1 MSHLTLTEGLG
12 DWICPEHLVAGQ
24 DDETVRFEQ
33 AGKTNEQYRAL
44 TPEEIER
51 LEALGNGAT
60 DWAQVLVSDPF
71 DPARVRQ
78 NQFRGLVRLGAIRG
92 AVFEHHDM
100 QVPTGITNSTLY
112 ACDLGDD
119 VAIHNVH
126 YLAHFIIGDQCMLLN
141 LDEMHTTTHAKF
153 GNGIVKHG
161 EPENVRVWMAV
172 MNETGSRQI
181 MPFEDMIPADAF
193 LWAKYRDDLRLQDT
207 LAKVTQSGFDSR
219 RGTFGTVGD
228 RCVIKNSRI
237 IKDVKIGSHAYIKGA
252 NKLKN
257 LTVKSSQEEPTQIGE
272 GVELVNGIIGLGC
285 HVFYGCKAI
294 RFIMG
299 NRSQLKYGARLLNS
313 FLGSNSTVSCCEI
326 LNNLIFP
333 AHEQH
338 HNNSFLIAACVL
350 GQSNLAAGATLGSN
364 HNSRAND
371 NEIQAGRGFW
381 PGLCASLKHSCHFAS
396 FTLLSKA
403 DYPAEMNIVLPFSL
417 LNNNVSQDRL
427 EVMPA
432 YWWLYNMYALARNT
446 WKFQHRDQRGTKSQ
460 NIEFDALAPDTV
472 EEILAGRDWLALWI
486 GKALC
491 REQGTALEGMT
502 EEALCAMGR
511 EALAHSAPAVDAL
524 EVLGESMEKSRR
536 NVVILKARQ
545 AYEAYTEMAH
555 YYSVKHLLNYV
566 ETQHNTNLTSMAN
579 DLAGPRQTQWINLGG
594 QLVCAQDVD
603 QLRADINSGL
613 LGTWQAIHERYD
625 QLWRAYGAT
634 KHRHA
639 YATLCDLYGVVRL
652 DASQWNAALTRGAE
666 IQGIICDRVYT
677 SRQKDFDNPF
687 RQATYRN
694 QAEMT
699 AALGTLD
706 NDDFVK
712 QVRLETDQFNRQIQG
727 ALRLAR
733 DDDILAT
740 AAHG

>member
-12 DWICPEHLVAGQ
+12 DWIRLEHLVPGQ

-44 TPEEIER
+44 THEEIQR
-51 LEALGNGAT
+51 LETLGNAAS

-71 DPARVRQ
+71 DTACVRQ
-78 NQFRGLVRLGAIRG
+78 NQFRGLVRLGAIRK

-100 QVPTGITNSTLY
+100 QVPTGITNSTVY
-112 ACDLGDD
+112 ACDVGDD

-126 YLAHFIIGDQCMLLN
+126 YLAHYIIGDQCMLLN

-161 EPENVRVWMAV
+161 EPEDVRVWMAV

-181 MPFEDMIPADAF
+181 MPFEDMISADAF
-193 LWAKYRDDLRLQDT
+193 LWAKYRDDVRLQEA
-207 LAKVTQSGFDSR
+207 LGKVTQSGFDSR
-219 RGTFGTVGD
+219 RGTYGTVGD

-237 IKDVKIGSHAYIKGA
+237 IKDVKIGAHAYIKGA

-338 HNNSFLIAACVL
+338 HNNSFLIAACVM

-381 PGLCASLKHSCHFAS
+381 PGLCASLKHSCYFAS

-403 DYPAEMNIVLPFSL
+403 DYPAELNIVLPFSL

-446 WKFQHRDQRGTKSQ
+446 WKFQHRDQRGIKCQ

-472 EEILAGRDWLALWI
+472 EEILAGRQLLALWI
-486 GKALC
+486 GRSLC
-491 REQGTALEGMT
+491 RAQGIAPEGVT
-502 EEALCAMGR
+502 EETLSDMGHGAMAQSGQV
-511 EALAHSAPAVDAL
+511 VDAL

-536 NVVILKARQ
+536 KVVILKARQ
-545 AYEAYTEMAH
+545 AYHAYTEMAH
-555 YYSVKHLLNYV
+555 YYSVKNLLNYV
-566 ETQHNTNLTSMAN
+566 ETQHSISLTSMAN
-579 DLAGPRQTQWINLGG
+579 ELAEPRQTQWVNLGG
-594 QLVCAQDVD
+594 QLVCEQDVD
-603 QLRADINSGL
+603 QLRADISSGL
-613 LGTWQAIHERYD
+613 LGTWKAIHERYD
-625 QLWRAYGAT
+625 QLWSAYGAT

-639 YATLCDLYGVVRL
+639 YATLCDLYGVARL
-652 DASQWNAALTRGAE
+652 DASQWDAALARGVE
-666 IQGIICDRVYT
+666 IQGVICERVYT

-699 AALGTLD
+699 AALGTID
-706 NDDFVK
+706 DDDFVK
-712 QVRLETDQFNRQIQG
+712 QVRLETDQFNRQIQD